1 MVVVM
6 VEVLMEVLLLLLLLL
21 LLFKLKD
28 IGFCFN
34 VFNLLCISI
43 IIVFDIFFISVLA
56 TSCLPMSNL
65 CNNKPTISKY

>member
-6 VEVLMEVLLLLLLLL
+6 VEVLMEVLLLLL